1 MAPIFVGSNSDDTRV
16 RSNRVG
22 LAASTSNPGT
32 ASEGDGYYNSSDNQ
46 LKFYDGSSWSAI
58 QGSGTVS
65 VVASGSLPNGAP
77 VILQS
82 DGKVSAISTTTIGVN
97 TSAAVTYDNAIPY
110 YNKAVYDASN
120 EKVVVVYY
128 DTGDSGK
135 GKVIIGT
142 VSGSSISFG
151 SPITMSFDVVIPS
164 VDIAY
169 DSSEGVIIFAYKS
182 QGAGN
187 GQAQYGTVS
196 GSSITFSG
204 TTTFEP
210 DDLDHI
216 SVDYDPNVDKF
227 LIAYRAK
234 QHSNRASCIV
244 GYNNG
249 GTPAFGDEF
258 VLEPNGSA
266 TNIKVMYHPGV
277 RKMLAAYTDG
287 GSGYS
292 DGVCRVV
299 TINEASAGGPDD
311 VTITNKVMFSQK
323 STSYITMAYDSNAE
337 KAVLGYFNEDQ
348 EGRVVVSNVTSGI
361 GSISFAS
368 PTTVYT
374 GDGGYHAMTYDTK
387 ADKILFMYSPN
398 SDGNKPYI
406 AVCDVSGND
415 ISVASTHRL
424 NNPSSPL
431 LFADIAYDSD
441 AQKAV
446 AVYANQQTNVGN
458 AHVFTTPYHTT
469 NLTTENFIG
478 FSDAAYTDGQT
489 ATIQIVSTVDDAQSG
504 LTTGTALYVTN
515 NGNLS
520 TTVGVPSVFAG
531 TAISD
536 TEILIKQ

>member
-32 ASEGDGYYNSSDNQ
+32 ASEGDGYYNSSDNK

-82 DGKVSAISTTTIGVN
+82 DGKVSAISTTTVSAN
-97 TSAAVTYDNAIPY
+97 TSAAVTFDNAIPY

-120 EKVVVVYY
+120 QKVVVVYS
-128 DTGDSGK
+128 DTGDSNH

-142 VSGSSISFG
+142 VSGSSITFG
-151 SPITMSFDVVIPS
+151 SPLAMTSDVNISS

-169 DSSEGVIIFAYKS
+169 DSGGGRIIFAYKS
-182 QGAGN
+182 EDAGN
-187 GQAQYGTVS
+187 GQAQYGYVS
-196 GSSITFSG
+196 GNSISYSG
-204 TTTFEP
+204 TTVFEANN
-210 DDLDHI
+210 LDNI

-227 LIAYRAK
+227 LIAYRAYN
-234 QHSNRASCIV
+234 HSYRGHCIV

-249 GTPAFGDEF
+249 GIPAFGSEF
-258 VLEPNGSA
+258 VFHSDQARNM
-266 TNIKVMYHPGV
+266 KVLYHPGV
-277 RKMLAAYTDG
+277 QKMLIAYTDVG
-287 GSGYS
+287 GGHN
-292 DGVCRVV
+292 DGVCVV
-299 TINEASAGGPDD
+299 ATIDSSNNSVDLKP
-311 VTITNKVMFSQK
+311 KVMFNQK
-323 STSYITMAYDSNAE
+323 STSYITMAYDTNAE
-337 KAVLGYFNEDQ
+337 KAIIGYLRDDSDITRG
-348 EGRVVVSNVTSGI
+348 GRVVVSNVSGI
-361 GSISFAS
+361 GSISFSS
-368 PTTVYT
+368 PATVYS
-374 GDGGYHAMTYDTK
+374 GGGAYHSMTYDAN
-387 ADKILFMYSPN
+387 ADKILFMYSPD

-424 NNPSSPL
+424 NNPSSAI
-431 LFADIAYDSD
+431 LFTDIVYD
-441 AQKAV
+441 ANAEKAV
-446 AVYANQQTNVGN
+446 AVYSNQQTNVGN

>member
-65 VVASGSLPNGAP
+65 VAASGTLPNGAP

-82 DGKVSAISTTTIGVN
+82 DGKVSAISTTTVGVN
-97 TSAAVTYDNAIPY
+97 TGSTATYENSTPY
-110 YNKAVYDASN
+110 YNRAVYDASN
-120 EKVVVVYY
+120 QKVVVVYA
-128 DTGDSGK
+128 DTGDSVR

-151 SPITMSFDVVIPS
+151 SPLAMSFDVVISS

-169 DSSEGVIIFAYKS
+169 DSGGGRVILAYKS
-182 QGAGN
+182 TGAGN
-187 GQAQYGTVS
+187 GQVQYGTVS
-196 GSSITFSG
+196 GNSISYSG
-204 TTTFEP
+204 TTVFEA
-210 DDLDHI
+210 DDLDQI
-216 SVDYDPNVDKF
+216 SVDYDSNIDKF

-234 QHSNRASCIV
+234 NHSNRGHVIV

-249 GTPAFGDEF
+249 GTPAVGTEVIFDSNS
-258 VLEPNGSA
+258 V
-266 TNIKVMYHPGV
+266 TNIKVLYHPGV
-277 RKMLAAYTDG
+277 SKFIIGYADV
-287 GSGYS
+287 GSGNN
-292 DGVCRVV
+292 DGNCVV
-299 TINEASAGGPDD
+299 GTINSSNSVDLTP
-311 VTITNKVMFSQK
+311 KVMFSQR
-323 STSYITMAYDSNAE
+323 STNYITMAYDSNAE
-337 KAVLGYFNEDQ
+337 KSIIGYLNNSGQ
-348 EGRVVVSNVTSGI
+348 GRVLVSNVSGI
-361 GSISFAS
+361 GSISFES
-368 PTTVYT
+368 PTTVYS
-374 GDGGYHAMTYDTK
+374 GNGAYHAMTYDSN
-387 ADKILFMYSPN
+387 ADKILFFYSPD
-398 SDGNKPYI
+398 SDGNKPYV
-406 AVCDVSGND
+406 AVCSVSGNE

-424 NNPSSPL
+424 NNPSSSI
-431 LFADIAYDSD
+431 LFADIAYDAN

-446 AVYANQQTNVGN
+446 AVYSNQQTNVGN
-458 AHVFTTPYHTT
+458 ANVFTTPYHTT

-478 FSDAAYTDGQT
+478 FSDAAYTNGQT
-489 ATIQIVSTVDDAQSG
+489 ATIQIISTIDDAQSG
-504 LTTGTALYVTN
+504 LTTGTSLYVQN
-515 NGNLS
+515 DGSLS